1 MKTDRLAARMADRI
15 LQRQQKIAGY
25 LNRKTQHWN
34 KTSKLLAL
42 ALFILLFGGAS
53 LGFIIHAFIK

>member
-1 MKTDRLAARMADRI
+1 MNTDHIATRIVDRI
-15 LQRQQKIAGY
+15 LLRQQKIASY

-34 KTSKLLAL
+34 KTSKLVAL

-53 LGFIIHAFIK
+53 LGLIIHAFIK